1 MNRKRTT
8 QKKVIMIEL
17 SKPLVIRTLYF
28 SLTMT
33 QATHDILIKRQRRG
47 HKAALLKRHFYYRDY
62 QEKPAIPP
70 PQYNNRP
77 SLKPDTIEK
86 SKRILGRHFDVYA
99 LKSEWLGWFTF
110 PLL

>member
-1 MNRKRTT
+1 MS
-8 QKKVIMIEL
+8 QKNPPFYVSFQYLCAIVFVFRNVYVL
-17 SKPLVIRTLYF
+17 F
-28 SLTMT
+28 
-33 QATHDILIKRQRRG
+33 
-47 HKAALLKRHFYYRDY
+47 HKYANVLFYYRDY

-99 LKSEWLGWFTF
+99 LKSEWLGWGIM
-110 PLL
+110 LLLLSCNICL